1 MRINLA
7 HRKQRLAVILLIT
20 LLIIIGGSIALWLS
34 SSQQDAPLLT
44 ETINRGDIE
53 RNVMATGSLK
63 PSLQVNVGAQVNGQ
77 LTKLYVKQGDRVIR
91 GQLLAEIDPTLQQ
104 NELRKSEAELQSS
117 QAQKQAAQALLRQYQ
132 LELRRQQ
139 TLAKDGSGVKSTL
152 EQAQAQYDS
161 QLAQLNVNEAQI
173 VQSRMALE
181 TAKANLGFTRIMA
194 PIDGEV
200 LGIVTKEGQTIVSSQ
215 TVPTILVL
223 ANVDTMTVHTRISE
237 TDILKVR
244 VGQPLW
250 FYVVA
255 DPQRRYESQMDA
267 IQEASAESLREE
279 SSGAANSQQPSA
291 VYYNGIFSIA
301 NHERLL
307 RTSMTAQVFIIT
319 AQAKNVLRVPLSAL
333 GEQQRT
339 APPAASQ
346 AATSPPAI
354 SLQPGTRYRV
364 QVSKNN
370 QLAERWVTVGLR
382 DGQYAEVK
390 SGLQQGEQV
399 VLMGKPSGANNGH

>member
-1 MRINLA
+1 MRINRLNK
-7 HRKQRLAVILLIT
+7 KQRLALA
-20 LLIIIGGSIALWLS
+20 LLIIVLLLIGGATALLLS
-34 SSQQDAPLLT
+34 GSKQDTPQLT
-44 ETINRGDIE
+44 VTVDRGDIE

-77 LTKLYVKQGDRVIR
+77 LTKLYVKQGDRVTR

-104 NELRKSEAELQSS
+104 NELRKSEAELQSA
-117 QAQKQAAQALLRQYQ
+117 QAQKQATQALLRQYL
-132 LELRRQQ
+132 LEFRRQQ
-139 TLAKDGSGVKSTL
+139 KLAKEGSGVQSAL

-161 QLAQLNVNEAQI
+161 QLAQLHVNEAQI
-173 VQSRMALE
+173 VQSQMALE

-215 TVPTILVL
+215 TAPTIMVL
-223 ANVDTMTVHTRISE
+223 ANVDTMTVQTRISE
-237 TDILKVR
+237 TDILKVS

-255 DPQRRYESQMDA
+255 DPERRYESRMDA
-267 IQEASAESLREE
+267 IQEASADSLREE
-279 SSGAANSQQPSA
+279 SAGQGNNQQPSA
-291 VYYNGIFSIA
+291 VYYNGLFSIA

-333 GEQQRT
+333 GEQQSVLDPK
-339 APPAASQ
+339 ADK
-346 AATSPPAI
+346 
-354 SLQPGTRYRV
+354 RYRV
-364 QVSKNN
+364 QVIKG
-370 QLAERWVTVGLR
+370 QQTAERWVAIGLR

-390 SGLQQGEQV
+390 EGLEQGEQV
-399 VLMGKPSGANNGH
+399 ALIGALSGVNNGH

>member
-1 MRINLA
+1 MRINLKNKK
-7 HRKQRLAVILLIT
+7 HQLMLGLFIVS
-20 LLIIIGGSIALWLS
+20 LLIISSVIALS
-34 SSQQDAPLLT
+34 NSDSQQDVPQLA
-44 ETINRGDIE
+44 ETIGRGDIE

-77 LTKLYVKQGDRVIR
+77 LTKLYVKQGDRVTR

-104 NELRKSEAELQSS
+104 NELRKSEAELQSA
-117 QAQKQAAQALLRQYQ
+117 QAQKQASQALLRQYL
-132 LELRRQQ
+132 LEFRRQQ
-139 TLAKDGSGVKSTL
+139 TLAKEGSGVKSAL
-152 EQAQAQYDS
+152 EKAQAQYDS
-161 QLAQLNVNEAQI
+161 QLAQLHVNEAQI
-173 VQSRMALE
+173 VQSQMAME

-237 TDILKVR
+237 TDILKVS

-255 DPQRRYESQMDA
+255 DPERRYDSRMDA
-267 IQEASAESLREE
+267 IQEASAESLRED
-279 SSGAANSQQPSA
+279 SSGSANNQQPSA
-291 VYYNGIFSIA
+291 VYYNGIFNIA
-301 NHERLL
+301 NQERLL

-333 GEQQRT
+333 GEQQ
-339 APPAASQ
+339 PDK
-346 AATSPPAI
+346 
-354 SLQPGTRYRV
+354 RYRV
-364 QVSKNN
+364 QIINGQQTSV
-370 QLAERWVTVGLR
+370 RWVSVGLR
-382 DGQYAEVK
+382 NAQYAEVK
-390 SGLQQGEQV
+390 AGLAQGDQV
-399 VLMGKPSGANNGH
+399 LLLGTPAGVSNEH

>member
-1 MRINLA
+1 MRINRLSK
-7 HRKQRLAVILLIT
+7 KQRLALA
-20 LLIIIGGSIALWLS
+20 LLIIVLLLIGGATALLLS
-34 SSQQDAPLLT
+34 GSKQDTPQLT
-44 ETINRGDIE
+44 VTVDRGDIE

-77 LTKLYVKQGDRVIR
+77 LTKLYVKQGDRVTR

-104 NELRKSEAELQSS
+104 NELRKSEAELQSA
-117 QAQKQAAQALLRQYQ
+117 QAQKQATQALLRQYL
-132 LELRRQQ
+132 LEFRRQQ
-139 TLAKDGSGVKSTL
+139 KLAKEGSGVQSAL

-161 QLAQLNVNEAQI
+161 QLAQLHVNEAQI
-173 VQSRMALE
+173 VQSQMALE

-215 TVPTILVL
+215 TAPTIMVL
-223 ANVDTMTVHTRISE
+223 ANVDTMTVQTRISE
-237 TDILKVR
+237 TDILKVS

-255 DPQRRYESQMDA
+255 DPERRYESRMDA
-267 IQEASAESLREE
+267 IQEASADSLREE
-279 SSGAANSQQPSA
+279 SAGQGNNQQPSA
-291 VYYNGIFSIA
+291 VYYNGLFSIA

-333 GEQQRT
+333 GEQQS
-339 APPAASQ
+339 ALDPKADK
-346 AATSPPAI
+346 
-354 SLQPGTRYRV
+354 RYRV
-364 QVSKNN
+364 QVIKG
-370 QLAERWVTVGLR
+370 QQTAERWVAIGLR

-390 SGLQQGEQV
+390 EGLELGEQV
-399 VLMGKPSGANNGH
+399 ALIGALSGVNNGH

>member
-1 MRINLA
+1 MRISRLNK
-7 HRKQRLAVILLIT
+7 KQRLALA
-20 LLIIIGGSIALWLS
+20 LLIIVLLLIGGATALLLS
-34 SSQQDAPLLT
+34 GSKQDTPQLT
-44 ETINRGDIE
+44 VTVDRGDIE

-77 LTKLYVKQGDRVIR
+77 LTKLYVKQGDRVTR

-104 NELRKSEAELQSS
+104 NELRKSEAELQSA
-117 QAQKQAAQALLRQYQ
+117 QAQKQATQALLRQYL
-132 LELRRQQ
+132 LEFRRQQ
-139 TLAKDGSGVKSTL
+139 KLAKEGSGVQSAL

-161 QLAQLNVNEAQI
+161 QLAQLHVNEAQI
-173 VQSRMALE
+173 VQSQMALE

-215 TVPTILVL
+215 TAPTIMVL
-223 ANVDTMTVHTRISE
+223 ANVDTMTVQTRISE
-237 TDILKVR
+237 TDILKVS

-255 DPQRRYESQMDA
+255 DPERRYESRMDV
-267 IQEASAESLREE
+267 IQEASADSLREE
-279 SSGAANSQQPSA
+279 SAGQGNNQQPSA
-291 VYYNGIFSIA
+291 VYYNGLFSIA

-333 GEQQRT
+333 GEQQS
-339 APPAASQ
+339 ALDPKADK
-346 AATSPPAI
+346 
-354 SLQPGTRYRV
+354 RYRV
-364 QVSKNN
+364 QVIKG
-370 QLAERWVTVGLR
+370 QQTAERWVAIGLR

-390 SGLQQGEQV
+390 EGLEQGEQV
-399 VLMGKPSGANNGH
+399 ALIGALSGVNNGH

>member
-1 MRINLA
+1 MRIKLTNKKQQLILA
-7 HRKQRLAVILLIT
+7 LFIIL
-20 LLIIIGGSIALWLS
+20 LLIISGVIALSLS
-34 SSQQDAPLLT
+34 GSQQDVPQLT
-44 ETINRGDIE
+44 ETIGHGDIE

-77 LTKLYVKQGDRVIR
+77 LTKLYVKQGDRVTR

-104 NELRKSEAELQSS
+104 NELRKSEAELQST
-117 QAQKQAAQALLRQYQ
+117 QAQKQASQALLRQYL
-132 LELRRQQ
+132 LEFRRQQ
-139 TLAKDGSGVKSTL
+139 TLAKEGSGVKSAL
-152 EQAQAQYDS
+152 EKAQAQYDS
-161 QLAQLNVNEAQI
+161 QLAQLHVSEAQI
-173 VQSRMALE
+173 VQSQMALE

-237 TDILKVR
+237 TDILKVK

-255 DPQRRYESQMDA
+255 DPERRYESQMDA
-267 IQEASAESLREE
+267 IQEASAESLRED
-279 SSGAANSQQPSA
+279 SSGSVNSQQPSA
-291 VYYNGIFSIA
+291 VYYNGIFNIA
-301 NHERLL
+301 NPARLL

-333 GEQQRT
+333 GEQQ
-339 APPAASQ
+339 PDK
-346 AATSPPAI
+346 
-354 SLQPGTRYRV
+354 RYRV
-364 QVSKNN
+364 LVIKDKQTSV
-370 QLAERWVTVGLR
+370 RWVSVGLR
-382 DGQYAEVK
+382 DSQFAEVK
-390 SGLQQGEQV
+390 EGLEQGEQV
-399 VLMGKPSGANNGH
+399 LLLGTPTEAKNEH